1 MQSRCMCMLGND
13 IGVEG
18 GQVLIPAL
26 EDLGQLELLG
36 LDGLLITGAS
46 TVFVK

>member
-1 MQSRCMCMLGND
+1 MLGND

-26 EDLGQLELLG
+26 ENLGQLEFLRLS
-36 LDGLLITGAS
+36 GLLITGAS

>member
-1 MQSRCMCMLGND
+1 MQSRCVCMLGND

-26 EDLGQLELLG
+26 ENLGQLEVLDLG
-36 LDGLLITGAS
+36 GLFITGAS

>member
-1 MQSRCMCMLGND
+1 MQSRCVCMLGND

-26 EDLGQLELLG
+26 ENLGQLELLSLSG
-36 LDGLLITGAS
+36 LFVIGAS
-46 TVFVK
+46 IVFVK

>member
-1 MQSRCMCMLGND
+1 MLGND

-26 EDLGQLELLG
+26 ENLGQLEILSLG
-36 LDGLLITGAS
+36 GLFITGAS

>member
-1 MQSRCMCMLGND
+1 MQSRCVCMLGND

-26 EDLGQLELLG
+26 ENLGQLEELYLEG
-36 LDGLLITGAS
+36 LFITGAS